1 MELQTSGMFYNG
13 ENNSKSIKIIV
24 TEIYNKMTNVLFEIN
39 SSIFFIFLFLS

>member
-24 TEIYNKMTNVLFEIN
+24 EEGIIVG
-39 SSIFFIFLFLS
+39 SG